1 MEYFINFDI
10 SINLCNLFSVSSYAN
25 KFMRFCFFYNAL
37 ISSEYFY
44 SELFGINRIIDWIA
58 SRSYSLYCCHIVSWY
73 IVKQVYAWLGIE
85 YNKNGAI
92 YCIIFM
98 IFSAEFSYRY
108 IENILIKKK

>member
-1 MEYFINFDI
+1 M
-10 SINLCNLFSVSSYAN
+10 
-25 KFMRFCFFYNAL
+25 L
-37 ISSEYFY
+37 ISLCAFVSFIMLLLALSNNSYFY